1 MSSTAKAATGA
12 ETEEDNS
19 SSVVKDSVVSSKPE
33 EDDQPCRA
41 KKKGSGDTSSST
53 TNDPSLTSATAK
65 VETVVASHPTS
76 QSSGLPSFA
85 AAAAAAAAPPVPLRV
100 KKPRRAGFRTKFLQ
114 QVRSKEYHNTLLCL
128 HPTLTNFVYCS
139 FRLNANLRADSSE
152 SCWIEKARMI
162 VPSCN
167 GQLTETASSSL
178 INPSLRR

>member
-19 SSVVKDSVVSSKPE
+19 SSVVEDSVVSSNPE

-85 AAAAAAAAPPVPLRV
+85 AAAAAAAPPVPLRV

-114 QVRSKEYHNTLLCL
+114 QVRSKEYHHTLLCL
-128 HPTLTNFVYCS
+128 HPTLTIFVYCS
-139 FRLNANLRADSSE
+139 FRLNANLRADRTE